1 MHGSA
6 VISKVVRDEWLFLT
20 QMFASIIKS
29 LPLLLVKRKMDT
41 NKTTRQTDDPNLVAA
56 KEITI

>member
-1 MHGSA
+1 MA

-20 QMFASIIKS
+20 QMFALIIKS
-29 LPLLLVKRKMDT
+29 LPLLLVKSKMDT

-56 KEITI
+56 KEMTI